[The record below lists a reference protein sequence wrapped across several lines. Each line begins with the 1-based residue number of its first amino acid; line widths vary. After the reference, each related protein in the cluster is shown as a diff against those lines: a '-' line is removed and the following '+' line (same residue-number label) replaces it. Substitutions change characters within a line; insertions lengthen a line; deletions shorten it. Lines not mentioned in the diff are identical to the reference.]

1 MWDGARRK
9 KHRGLRIHLLKGRA
23 QVGPSGGG
31 GRDGRTDRSAFTTA
45 AVVLPAL
52 SPPGARI
59 LANSA
64 SPLGSG
70 RGGILPSG
78 VSCPTEF
85 TPALSVRVSSPPP
98 GARLPNALVSAGS
111 SHGLRPRWAP
121 LLLSSQVPGSTP
133 PSLASAVL
141 HAMHVSSSP
150 LSSRHTSPVTCL
162 VALCHL
168 QAVRQHAIPSAYF
181 TPPLAPPLTARSSP
195 LRTSPI
201 APHPLAKPCVPVL
214 AP

>member
-1 MWDGARRK
+1 MVAYSRPGSPAP
-9 KHRGLRIHLLKGRA
+9 
-23 QVGPSGGG
+23 PSC
-31 GRDGRTDRSAFTTA
+31 R
-45 AVVLPAL
+45 L
-52 SPPGARI
+52 
-59 LANSA
+59 
-64 SPLGSG
+64 
-70 RGGILPSG
+70 
-78 VSCPTEF
+78 
-85 TPALSVRVSSPPP
+85 RVSSPPP

-121 LLLSSQVPGSTP
+121 LLLPSQVPGSTP
-133 PSLASAVL
+133 PSLVSAVL

-195 LRTSPI
+195 LRPSPI
-201 APHPLAKPCVPVL
+201 APHPLAKPCASLCLRRDALVDLRAL
-214 AP
+214 AEHSISTPPARSPYRDGPPPLKCGPAPASCTLRARLPYSAPSFSASA